1 MAINF
6 IQPGDNLTLTAPV
19 AVTSGE
25 VVVQGSLFGIALTS
39 AATGEKV
46 DVATGRVWLLPKVAA
61 DAFTAGS
68 PVYYAAGAKLA
79 TTTAS
84 GNTKIG
90 VAIEAAPADS
100 AAVKVRLNASF

>member
-1 MAINF
+1 MGTNF
-6 IQPGDNLTLTAPV
+6 IQPGDNLTLTAAAAV
-19 AVTSGE
+19 ASGE

-39 AATGEKV
+39 AKTGEKV

-61 DAFTAGS
+61 NAFTAGS
-68 PVYYAAGAKLA
+68 PVYYAPGTRLA
-79 TTTAS
+79 TAAAS
-84 GNTKIG
+84 GNIKIG